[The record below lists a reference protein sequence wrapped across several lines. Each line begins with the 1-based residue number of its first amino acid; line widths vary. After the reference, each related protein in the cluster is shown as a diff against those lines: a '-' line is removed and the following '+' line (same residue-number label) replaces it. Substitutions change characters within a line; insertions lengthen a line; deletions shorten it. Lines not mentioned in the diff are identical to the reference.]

1 MPFKA
6 PIVNAK
12 DLSAAVG
19 AALKAVPKDVV
30 AGPKIVIRPEII
42 GLILRERIEL
52 NEALATATTI
62 AKGVTVAIRGNEALK
77 GLKVS
82 EPGLIVTRKGI
93 LAGFFP
99 TDIPTFE
106 F

>member
-6 PIVNAK
+6 PSIAPK
-12 DLSAAVG
+12 DLSAAV
-19 AALKAVPKDVV
+19 AAAMKTLPRDTA
-30 AGPKIVIRPEII
+30 AGPKIIIRPEII
-42 GLILRERIEL
+42 GLILRDPIDFKS
-52 NEALATATTI
+52 ALDTAAI
-62 AKGVTVAIRGNEALK
+62 VAKGVTAAARGNEALK

-82 EPGLIVTRKGI
+82 EPGLLVTKKGV

-99 TDIPTFE
+99 TEGPTFE